1 MCLFT
6 DLSKMPMPAPEDIIC
21 YKVVKSDSWCHPMM
35 SPYHMDFEWEY
46 DKEYTTDGEK
56 KSEPYYD
63 QYHQGYFI
71 ANGYFHT
78 FKYESDAWELWDKIT
93 WNGRKDLYQVV
104 ICKIP
109 KGALIYEGHFGD
121 PQQSHDDVMSGA
133 YCYASNKLTIT
144 DVVQWYH

>member
-1 MCLFT
+1 M
-6 DLSKMPMPAPEDIIC
+6 
-21 YKVVKSDSWCHPMM
+21 KVLRKCTAFLTAALLLTGCGAAKTPDSE
-35 SPYHMDFEWEY
+35 SSSESAVQSVEKTLVTLGDSISFGYGLD
-46 DKEYTTDGEK
+46 DVTTERYSALLK
-56 KSEPYYD
+56 N
-63 QYHQGYFI
+63 QL
-71 ANGYFHT
+71 
-78 FKYESDAWELWDKIT
+78 ESRDKIT